1 MARAEVS
8 HSTGDGAAALDLGD
22 ILDPARVA
30 VDVEAASK
38 KRTLETVADLL
49 SGGGLSR
56 DAIFDALL
64 GRERLGSTG
73 LGQGVALPHGR
84 VPGNDRTLGAFI
96 RLDNGVDFDA
106 QDQQPVDLVF
116 GLVVPEASTETHLQT
131 LAAIARLFSDESVC
145 QQLREAD
152 SAAQAH
158 RLLVGGAG

>member
-1 MARAEVS
+1 MARAEAN
-8 HSTGDGAAALDLGD
+8 HTAGDGAAALGLDD

-30 VDVEAASK
+30 VDVSATSK

-49 SGGGLSR
+49 SGDSLSR
-56 DAIFDALL
+56 DAVFDALL

-96 RLDNGVDFDA
+96 RLDGGVDFDA

-116 GLVVPEASTETHLQT
+116 GLVVPEASTDTHLQT
-131 LAAIARLFSDESVC
+131 LAAIARLFSDETVC
-145 QQLREAD
+145 QQLRQAE
-152 SAAQAH
+152 SAAAAH
-158 RLLVGGAG
+158 RLLAGESG

>member
-1 MARAEVS
+1 MARAEAS
-8 HSTGDGAAALDLGD
+8 HSSGDGAASLALGE
-22 ILDPARVA
+22 ILDPGRVA
-30 VDVEAASK
+30 LDVAAASK

-49 SGGGLSR
+49 ADDDLSR

-84 VPGNDRTLGAFI
+84 VPGNDRTRGAFL
-96 RLDNGVDFDA
+96 RLDGGVDFDA

-131 LAAIARLFSDESVC
+131 LAAMARLFSDEAVC
-145 QQLREAD
+145 QQLRQAETAPE
-152 SAAQAH
+152 AH
-158 RLLVGGAG
+158 RLLVGGVD